1 MSQSSH
7 VCLPLFVF
15 YLLFCCFLYFVCFH
29 PSAPERRCVASS
41 ASAVLESAAG
51 LSQFNISF
59 QLVSPLCFLRY
70 GSLNIKVPP
79 SQNFTHYLSFWDY
92 SITNVLV
99 FLSAVSYRITFILLF
114 FFVLPDVGGFCFSS
128 FFCCFSA
135 MFKSSLPQ
143 QHPLG

>member
-15 YLLFCCFLYFVCFH
+15 YLLFCCFLHFVCFH
-29 PSAPERRCVASS
+29 PSASERRSVASS

-114 FFVLPDVGGFCFSS
+114 FLFCLMLWVLVSLLSFV
-128 FFCCFSA
+128 A
-135 MFKSSLPQ
+135 SLPCSS
-143 QHPLG
+143 PLYRSNIH